1 MVGKVSTWIVNVVA
15 TCRLPFKVD
24 LESLVGLFPKEA
36 KLNLSYPKYKCAYLK
51 ADGMEDVVTVFGSG
65 AMIGVGSRSVE
76 AAKRDLSIAYNMI
89 LGQAERLSY
98 TEVNTRLSKVEL
110 QKS

>member
-1 MVGKVSTWIVNVVA
+1 MVGKVSTWIVNAVA

-24 LESLVGLFPKEA
+24 LESLVGLFQKEA
-36 KLNLSYPKYKCAYLK
+36 KLNLSYPKCAYLK

-76 AAKRDLSIAYNMI
+76 ATKRDLSIAYNMI
-89 LGQAERLSY
+89 LRQAERLSY